1 MIFGKK
7 FLVVCIAALLP
18 IGVSFADNNAPFKPV
33 EQSGVV
39 NQGAV
44 NVSVETKPAKVSEAP
59 KIVKQEIKEAKGPIP
74 PKSPNLSTYLPGV
87 GSLPGAVPMNNNIRV
102 RENSTESVPVSIRFI
117 NRIATPFDQ
126 PKVLEADGWE
136 ISKNGSSVFIKPN
149 SNTPS
154 AIYITGE
161 GKNDPTIG
169 LVLVPQDIPPQTV
182 SLQLDKNGASSG
194 SNDDLNKASSYTE
207 RIQMVMKSAALGKNI
222 SGYSQGPLPQAVSRS
237 EHLLIKPEK
246 RYSGRADD
254 VYVYWIENIHSSDVE
269 LDESLFY
276 EDGVR
281 AIAFYPEIKLA
292 PGQGTRMFIMSENGK
307 GEK

>member
-1 MIFGKK
+1 MFNKK
-7 FLVVCIAALLP
+7 VIAVCVAALFSF
-18 IGVSFADNNAPFKPV
+18 GSSFAEDNAPFKQV
-33 EQSGVV
+33 D
-39 NQGAV
+39 
-44 NVSVETKPAKVSEAP
+44 ETKPVVEQVKKAPAYNQMSEAP
-59 KIVKQEIKEAKGPIP
+59 KVVKPEIKEVKGPIP

-87 GSLPGAVPMNNNIRV
+87 GSLPGAIPMNNNIRV
-102 RENSTESVPVSIRFI
+102 RENATESVPVSMRYI
-117 NRIATPFDQ
+117 NRIATPFET

-149 SNTPS
+149 SANPA

-182 SLQLDKNGASSG
+182 SLQLDKTSKNKEAGGSS
-194 SNDDLNKASSYTE
+194 DDINKASSYSE
-207 RIQMVMKSAALGKNI
+207 RIQMVMKSVALGKNI
-222 SGYSQGPLPQAVSRS
+222 SGYAQGPLPSAVSRS
-237 EHLLIKPEK
+237 EHLIIKPEK
-246 RYSGRADD
+246 RYSGRVDD
-254 VYVYWIENIHSSDVE
+254 VYVYWIENIHETEVE

-281 AIAFYPEIKLA
+281 AIAFYPEIRLA
-292 PGQGTRMFIMSENGK
+292 PGQGTRLFIMSENGK